1 MPKVILVNPSN
12 STTGYSF
19 ITPRWLFVIAGA
31 TPSDLVGDPV
41 LVDETLEKF
50 NPDLVQAGDI
60 VGIGLN
66 SNNCVPGY
74 RVLRAAKSRGATVV
88 VGGIHPTIFPDEPL
102 EMGADAVVTGNGDVL
117 WSQVVRDALQG
128 RLQRS
133 YAGGRVPGDSL
144 RPARWDLLDP
154 ARYLMASI
162 QTVAGCPENCSFCS
176 VWVTDGRRPRQ
187 RLTDA
192 IIEEANELYDLGF
205 RYILLADD
213 NFNPATLGRIAR
225 ETSPQT
231 RRELE
236 RVREERLRFFDEY
249 DRRVPKNLFAFTQM
263 TSEVVSDDEY
273 LAAMYHKMRVRTA
286 LMGVESF
293 TEEGLKSANKQWNPV
308 GQRMIETIQKV
319 QDRGILVLSS
329 VICGLESDTVETIRT
344 MRRFLVES
352 GSCLAQVCVYNPYP
366 GTKDFHEMM
375 GDRRNRDQPGYVPK
389 HRTQILRERFWLDP
403 GKRAYVVRYANISSE
418 DLLAERQKCWDEFY
432 SFRQIY
438 RRVSQGVARSWP
450 VAGKITYALLNL
462 VYKRVYAEH
471 GISADSVQ
479 QKRVGLV
486 TRLLIRACVGV
497 YSHFFRHKKV
507 GFRVERE
514 RGASA
519 GAPLVTIAGRGPE

>member
-19 ITPRWLFVIAGA
+19 ITPRWLFVIAAA

-41 LVDETLEKF
+41 LVDEALEKF
-50 NPDLVQAGDI
+50 NPDLVNAGDI

-74 RVLRAAKSRGATVV
+74 RVLRQAKSRGATVV
-88 VGGIHPTIFPDEPL
+88 IGGIHPTIFPDEPL
-102 EMGADAVVTGNGDVL
+102 EMGADAVVTGNGDLV
-117 WSQVVRDALQG
+117 WPRAVRDALEG
-128 RLQRS
+128 RLQRCYS
-133 YAGGRVPGDSL
+133 GGRLPGDSL
-144 RPARWDLLDP
+144 RKARWDLLDP
-154 ARYLMASI
+154 RRYFMASI
-162 QTVAGCPENCSFCS
+162 QTIAGCPENCSFCS
-176 VWVTDGRRPRQ
+176 VWVTEGRRPRQ
-187 RLTDA
+187 RLTDN
-192 IIEEANELYDLGF
+192 IIEEANELYAMGF

-231 RRELE
+231 RQELE
-236 RVREERLRFFDEY
+236 RLREDRLRFFDEY

-263 TSEVVSDDEY
+263 TSEIVSDDEY
-273 LAAMYHKMRVRTA
+273 LTAVHQKARVRTV
-286 LMGVESF
+286 LMGIESF
-293 TEEGLKSANKQWNPV
+293 TEEDLKNANKQWNPA
-308 GQRMIETIQKV
+308 GERMVETIQKV

-352 GSCLAQVCVYNPYP
+352 GTCLAQVCVYNPYP

-375 GDRRNRDQPGYVPK
+375 RDRRHRGQPGYLPK
-389 HRTQILRERFWLDP
+389 HRTAILHERFWLDP
-403 GKRAYVVRYANISSE
+403 GKRAYVVRYANITSE

-432 SFRQIY
+432 SLRQIY
-438 RRVSQGVARSWP
+438 RRVSKGVARSWP
-450 VAGKITYALLNL
+450 VAGKISYALVSL

-479 QKRVGLV
+479 HKRVGLL

-507 GFRVERE
+507 GFRVELA
-514 RGASA
+514 RGPAADSS
-519 GAPLVTIAGRGPE
+519 LVTIAGRGPE